1 MKQIPAS
8 LLTLIAGIGI
18 TLISFWVGQHHNLLP
33 EQASE
38 QAPLVDNFFNVMVTI
53 GTGLFL
59 VVEGA
64 IVLFIIQFR
73 QRKGDESDGVPI
85 EGSFSLE
92 VLWTSIPAI
101 IVVGLGVYSV
111 VVYEQMGG
119 FSLSAHGGMAHGH
132 ASVLV
137 AQAPGDAAVTPL
149 ISETT
154 TPTEPTPTD
163 APQYGIGA
171 TPLEGSQAAD
181 LVVNVTGLQ
190 YAWIFNYPNSGI
202 TAGELHVPVG
212 KDVQLIISAQDV
224 IHSFWVPQFRLKQ
237 DAIPGQTTELRF
249 VATKPGTYPVVC
261 TELCGGYHGSMR
273 SEVVVHSPEEFD
285 VWLHENQIAQAS
297 GVAQTVAVN
306 PVDLTPSEFLA
317 PYADALG
324 IQSEAI
330 ASLHSHH
337 S

>member
-1 MKQIPAS
+1 MKQVPAS

-33 EQASE
+33 EQASA

-59 VVEGA
+59 IVQGA

-73 QRKGDESDGVPI
+73 QRKGDQSDGVPI

-92 VLWTSIPAI
+92 ILWTSIPSI
-101 IVVGLGVYSV
+101 IVIGLGIYSV
-111 VVYEQMGG
+111 AVYEQMGG
-119 FSLSAHGGMAHGH
+119 FSLAHGGMAHH
-132 ASVLV
+132 SSSVLV
-137 AQAPGDAAVTPL
+137 AQAPNEMTITPL
-149 ISETT
+149 ISETPSETPSET
-154 TPTEPTPTD
+154 TVTD
-163 APQYGIGA
+163 APKYGIGA
-171 TPLEGSQAAD
+171 TPLEGTQAAD

-190 YAWIFNYPNSGI
+190 YAWIFNYPDGGM
-202 TAGELHVPVG
+202 TTGELHVPVDQ
-212 KDVQLIISAQDV
+212 DVQLIISAQDV

-249 VATKPGTYPVVC
+249 VATKPGTYPIVC
-261 TELCGGYHGSMR
+261 TELCGAYHGSMR
-273 SEVVVHSPEEFD
+273 SQVVVHSPEEFD
-285 VWLHENQIAQAS
+285 GWLSENRVAQATPLS
-297 GVAQTVAVN
+297 TVAVK
-306 PVDLTPSEFLA
+306 PSDLTPSEFLA
-317 PYADALG
+317 PYVDALE
-324 IQSEAI
+324 IQPEAI